1 MPVCSACFLYYPMVG
16 CDVCDDQCGTI
27 PRYDHR
33 TECHDIQHNICTCT
47 FHGLLLTQGAYDITY
62 TCTCTWSSKY
72 TMYAVP
78 CILFATLPNL
88 FPPLHTPPSPPP
100 TPARPLPECALPLPH
115 VHLCTHPYFPN
126 HNTTPFPHLPG
137 LPRDGVQVHA
147 GVLDCRPQ
155 EAAQLHPG
163 GEDTGDPS
171 GGKPLRWVSSVM
183 INELPVGHIWA

>member
-1 MPVCSACFLYYPMVG
+1 MTLLIHVHV
-16 CDVCDDQCGTI
+16 
-27 PRYDHR
+27 
-33 TECHDIQHNICTCT
+33 
-47 FHGLLLTQGAYDITY
+47 HGALSIY
-62 TCTCTWSSKY
+62 
-72 TMYAVP
+72 MMHAVP
-78 CILFATLPNL
+78 SILFATLPNL
-88 FPPLHTPPSPPP
+88 SPPLHTPPSPPP
-100 TPARPLPECALPLPH
+100 TPARPLPECALPLPR

-183 INELPVGHIWA
+183 INELPVGHIWACSNLVWVEWVYQSHTHLEHTRCNEWVLVEWPVRCDW